1 MRIVSLLASGTELV
15 AALGAGDQLVGRSHE
30 CDFPEWVK
38 RLPVLS
44 RPTFPIDGTSG
55 DIDRRVREKLRAGQ
69 PLYQV
74 DEAALTALAPDVV
87 ITQTHCEVCAVGP
100 DALAGVAAHATPAL
114 RRQKVAAFQGG
125 SLDGVLTDFER
136 VAAVIDRA
144 DAGHQLVADLR
155 ARLARW
161 RTETA
166 GLTRPRVV
174 CLEWTD
180 PPFAMGNWGPELVTL
195 AGGDDALGTPGVHSR
210 AIDWQDVVAAD
221 PDVLVIAPCGFALP
235 RARADV
241 PALQARP
248 GWSDLRAV
256 RSGRAFVADGNLYF
270 NRSGPSL
277 FATIDRL
284 AEMLHPERF
293 GHIRHGAD
301 YENIRGVSAFGAG
314 AR

>member
-30 CDFPEWVK
+30 CDHPAWVK

-44 RPTFPIDGTSG
+44 RPTFPIDGSSG
-55 DIDRRVREKLRAGQ
+55 EIDRRVREKLRAAQ

-74 DEAALTALAPDVV
+74 DEAALAALAPDVV

-100 DALAGVAAHATPAL
+100 DALAGAAAHATPRL
-114 RRQKVAAFQGG
+114 HRQRVATFQGG
-125 SLDGVLTDFER
+125 SLEGVLADFER

-144 DAGHQLVADLR
+144 EAGGQLVADLR

-161 RTETA
+161 RSETA

-180 PPFAMGNWGPELVTL
+180 PPFAMGNWGPELVGL

-210 AIDWQDVVAAD
+210 AIDWRDVVAAD

-235 RARADV
+235 RARADL

-248 GWSDLRAV
+248 GWSDLRAI
-256 RSGRAFVADGNLYF
+256 RAGRAFVADGNLYF

-277 FATIDRL
+277 FATIDLL

-293 GHIRHGAD
+293 GYSRRGID
-301 YENIRGVSAFGAG
+301 YENVPSVSAFGAG